1 MAQMATAARGAAAA
15 RGAVLS
21 VEVEK
26 PYLPAHHVELVIAL
40 WVRGCVRACVRGCV
54 GLCGHVCARACV
66 CAWHATCCSMLTESW
81 LLYAL

>member
-40 WVRGCVRACVRGCV
+40 WVRGCGPVWACV
-54 GLCGHVCARACV
+54 GLCGHVWARVGTCVHVRTCVRGMLLAAAC
-66 CAWHATCCSMLTESW
+66 
-81 LLYAL
+81 